1 MDIAAWLWQRVER
14 RDAPAVLAHALSL
27 APTRDALLRQA
38 ALTEQWD
45 NLAAAS
51 EAAADI
57 ALTVGWSRSGP
68 DAVTAICRWISA
80 ERTLRRVPPFD
91 RSYPLA
97 QAALAAWSEPSELAT
112 RLTASDPLSA
122 ADSAAFERSLSEE
135 TVWLQSVDDIQARL
149 DDGHDAADQVLA
161 DDQTRSV
168 LVRHAARTAEW
179 AALSN
184 LIADVLQGKDTK
196 GSPRNDLEQVAQLSE
211 WMAGHKEHWEG
222 QQRTRAEI
230 AETLAGTG
238 QRTSTDEHNATN
250 SHGQR
255 RPPPTANPA
264 APQADSEPDTTAR
277 R

>member
-38 ALTEQWD
+38 ALTERWD
-45 NLAAAS
+45 DLAAAS

-57 ALTVGWSRSGP
+57 AREVGWSRSGP

-80 ERTLRRVPPFD
+80 ERTLRGVPPYD
-91 RSYPLA
+91 RAYPLA
-97 QAALAAWSEPSELAT
+97 QAALAAWSEPSELAK
-112 RLTASDPLSA
+112 RLTAADPLNA
-122 ADSAAFERSLSEE
+122 ADSSAFERCLSEE
-135 TVWLQSVDDIQARL
+135 TVWLQSLDDVQARL
-149 DDGHDAADQVLA
+149 DDGHDAGGQVLEDA
-161 DDQTRSV
+161 QARSV
-168 LVRHAARTAEW
+168 LVRHAARTSEW

-184 LIADVLQGKDTK
+184 LIADVLHGQDTE
-196 GSPRNDLEQVAQLSE
+196 GSARNDLEQVAQLSA
-211 WMAGHKEHWEG
+211 WMAGHKKHWEG
-222 QQRTRAEI
+222 QPRTRAEI

-238 QRTSTDEHNATN
+238 QRTSTDELNATN
-250 SHGQR
+250 SQGQR

-264 APQADSEPDTTAR
+264 SPQAESEPDTTTR